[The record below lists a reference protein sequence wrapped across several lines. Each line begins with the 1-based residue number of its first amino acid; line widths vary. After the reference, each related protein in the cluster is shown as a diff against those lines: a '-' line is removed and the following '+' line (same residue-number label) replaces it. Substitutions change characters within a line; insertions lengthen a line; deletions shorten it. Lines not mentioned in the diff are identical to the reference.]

1 MVNRHITYRSGSF
14 VRSYSCL
21 AQKPDYGPNY
31 NPYSY
36 CLNNPLKYI
45 DPSGFNYDW
54 YQNVLTGDMY
64 YNSTYKGESDAEKID
79 GEGWEYFGPDGMF
92 GKSEWDLAREYN
104 LPSKTP
110 PLANGLG
117 FNVEISL
124 KGDKAEGFMQEM
136 GYEFK
141 PTLQAVLNIEISNPS
156 IPTGSKGHVTLTTGE
171 IHIKNYTG
179 AYFPEHFVETERNEK
194 WADYKKPLYNIF
206 FDQKTESSKTLCQ
219 INYGEKSWKY
229 YLQKSFEF
237 MQAMN
242 GNHNYQRI
250 YIYNRWDYPKKN
262 NINEIRIPDLPK
274 KR

>member
-14 VRSYSCL
+14 GWGYNYLV
-21 AQKPDYGPNY
+21 QKPEYGPNY

-104 LPSKTP
+104 LPSDTP
-110 PLANGLG
+110 PLTNGLG

-136 GYEFK
+136 GYEFVPTQQVVYTKELTVYMFQANQTYHYGKEIIIDEKSTYLPNNYFYSYSQGIKGHSIEGPIDNK
-141 PTLQAVLNIEISNPS
+141 PMWEIVSRVSLKYTDNILLQQPHPILQSKLLNAVI
-156 IPTGSKGHVTLTTGE
+156 TGS
-171 IHIKNYTG
+171 NDWD
-179 AYFPEHFVETERNEK
+179 N
-194 WADYKKPLYNIF
+194 KKTRHL
-206 FDQKTESSKTLCQ
+206 
-219 INYGEKSWKY
+219 KSWAEYDKGTV
-229 YLQKSFEF
+229 L
-237 MQAMN
+237 
-242 GNHNYQRI
+242 I
-250 YIYNRWDYPKKN
+250 NRFIEEYGKN
-262 NINEIRIPDLPK
+262 
-274 KR
+274 